1 VLTSSWEFVGN
12 ADLRS
17 VQSSELRTEDQQ
29 LRVKN
34 WIPEPSLLR
43 THLLLLCV
51 IASPM
56 GAAISSFMRLLR
68 RFTSRND
75 KLFTPFILII
85 LLILTLILFIPPFPL
100 LSQNDPATEWHLL
113 YIKIRDSQT
122 LKEDALTK
130 LKSLE
135 PLLKNH
141 NIKSSNRKSEDRFGF
156 PLKGYGPSAIGGK
169 GGNGYQIEG
178 YDFFDGNRHKGH
190 PGHDIFVRD
199 KNQDSLDDRTGK
211 PIEVISVSSGMIVS
225 INLNWEPSSPIR
237 GGNYIWVY
245 DPIKSRYYYY
255 AHLNEIYVKVGQI
268 VSKGER
274 LGTVG
279 RTGVKAYPKRSPT
292 HLHFVVHHSVA
303 GYPKPINPYSEL
315 IRATNY

>member
-1 VLTSSWEFVGN
+1 VL
-12 ADLRS
+12 
-17 VQSSELRTEDQQ
+17 
-29 LRVKN
+29 
-34 WIPEPSLLR
+34 
-43 THLLLLCV
+43 
-51 IASPM
+51 SP
-56 GAAISSFMRLLR
+56 A
-68 RFTSRND
+68 
-75 KLFTPFILII
+75 
-85 LLILTLILFIPPFPL
+85 
-100 LSQNDPATEWHLL
+100 LSQENPAQEWHLL
-113 YIKIRDSQT
+113 YLKIRDSKIS
-122 LKEDALTK
+122 KEEALTK

-141 NIKSSNRKSEDRFGF
+141 IIRSSNGKSEDRFGF

-190 PGHDIFVRD
+190 PAHDIFIRD

-225 INLNWEPSSPIR
+225 INLHWELSSPIR

-279 RTGVKAYPKRSPT
+279 RTGVKASPKRSPT
-292 HLHFVVHHSVA
+292 HLHFVVHQSID
-303 GYPKPINPYSEL
+303 GYPKPINPYEEL
-315 IRATNY
+315 IHAR